1 MKVFTLIFL
10 MFALIIT
17 MVACKEV
24 NTDPTPTTAA
34 TTTQAPTTA
43 GSVTTTDAIT
53 TSTATSAGTSTTD
66 ITTATTSTTTA
77 VTTAS
82 LSDTDK
88 FTLEPDRQDL
98 PTYEQLCSAMR
109 VGMYPSEVSSLVGN
123 PQRIETYE
131 APMFPHASSTVSY
144 EFAVFDSCDGDSI
157 GVLILENFALN
168 GKIYEYG
175 IKYIITIAPNG
186 SYMLLL

>member
-10 MFALIIT
+10 TFALIIT
-17 MVACKEV
+17 MVACKDID
-24 NTDPTPTTAA
+24 TDPTPTTAE
-34 TTTQAPTTA
+34 TTTKALTTA
-43 GSVTTTDAIT
+43 GSVTTTEPT
-53 TSTATSAGTSTTD
+53 TTD
-66 ITTATTSTTTA
+66 VTTATTTA
-77 VTTAS
+77 ATTAS

-98 PTYEQLCSAMR
+98 PTYDQLCSAMR

-131 APMFPHASSTVSY
+131 VPLSPYASSLVDF

-175 IKYIITIAPNG
+175 IKYIITIDENG
-186 SYMLLL
+186 YYRLLL